1 MQARV
6 YDGVKQERNIEP
18 LNVVP
23 DKRIGADETEKF
35 RQNLVDGRLVRQIGV
50 RDACEPAHLRRNRH
64 GRIDELAICGDRF
77 AAANA
82 DRTKLDDLLI
92 GGVKTSGLKVDGGVV
107 SFHRLTD
114 IAFPDRLSIGLWF
127 FPETSLWVGLLRHH
141 AERDSENS
149 AADESRRAVL
159 GHRGDGVQGAGREQD
174 SEEYP

>member
-50 RDACEPAHLRRNRH
+50 RDACEPAHLRRNRL

-107 SFHRLTD
+107 AVHRPAN
-114 IAFPDRLSIGLWF
+114 IAFTARRPTGLGF
-127 FPETSLWVGLLRHH
+127 FLEPGLRVGPLRHH
-141 AERDSENS
+141 AERDGENH